1 MLLGRLM
8 NWNSLELVRQISEED
23 DISGGR
29 YFVVASQEAMVSMR
43 DWGNY
48 QQCRVCHEVSA
59 AGCLSESHA
68 PPVSQGK
75 IPNNRSQLICP
86 LVSILRPEHFLWCE
100 SANDGLLSDYC
111 PMSKLL
117 KHQPQLRVGGLVSTI
132 LLSQGVRMVQTP
144 ICGKKCHSVRGS
156 DPPHDT
162 TVHCG
167 ESPTPAPA

>member
-1 MLLGRLM
+1 M
-8 NWNSLELVRQISEED
+8 NWNSLELVRQIREED

-100 SANDGLLSDYC
+100 SANDGLFPDEQIAKTSAAAA
-111 PMSKLL
+111 SWW
-117 KHQPQLRVGGLVSTI
+117 S
-132 LLSQGVRMVQTP
+132 SQ
-144 ICGKKCHSVRGS
+144 H
-156 DPPHDT
+156 DPTFPGCEDGADT
-162 TVHCG
+162 NLWQKVPLCAWLG
-167 ESPTPAPA
+167 PSS